1 MSQNLKKNNGFTL
14 IELLIVIAIIGVLSA
29 MTLGV
34 LADSADNAKK
44 SRTKVQIRRINNLIM
59 DLWESFETRP
69 IPVRIPNFARGPKDA
84 ARIRLAALREL
95 MRLELPDRYTDITS
109 GPIMIDVDLSTGGI
123 YTVDLQSN
131 SLNAYYQ
138 SQLSG
143 VQTVQFQGAECL
155 YLILSGIQD
164 EFGTG
169 LDSFNDS
176 EIGDV
181 DGDGMME
188 ILDGWGTPI
197 EFLRWAPGMS
207 ELAADFEAEWTPPP
221 TVPTT
226 GLISPVQSGDGST
239 DPDPFDPLRAD
250 LRVDPGNSV
259 IKPEDDTFR
268 LVPLIY
274 SAGSDRSYDIWRRDE
289 FDSAFH
295 DFGSGATQVV
305 DYTITTVNPL
315 LNDPYFGVG
324 LDNDTTPSVGFRVD
338 WDGDGYDGFIDNVD
352 NHFGFEQ

>member
-1 MSQNLKKNNGFTL
+1 MSQLLKKNNGFTL
-14 IELLIVIAIIGVLSA
+14 IELLIVISIIGVLSA
-29 MTLGV
+29 MTLAV
-34 LADSADNAKK
+34 IAESADDAKK
-44 SRTKVQIRRINNLIM
+44 SRTEVQIRRINNLVM
-59 DLWESFETRP
+59 TVWESFETRS
-69 IPVRIPNFARGPKDA
+69 IPVRIPNNARGPKDA

-109 GPIMIDVDLSTGGI
+109 GPIFIEVELSNGSFFNLN
-123 YTVDLQSN
+123 LQSN
-131 SLNAYYQ
+131 SLNSYYR
-138 SQLSG
+138 SQLSANP
-143 VQTVQFQGAECL
+143 TPQFQGAECL

-176 EIGDV
+176 EVGDV

-207 ELAADFEAEWTPPP
+207 ELASDFASEWTSPP
-221 TVPTT
+221 TIPTT
-226 GLISPVQSGDGST
+226 SQISPIQSGDAST

-250 LRVDPGNSV
+250 IRVDPNSAD
-259 IKPEDDTFR
+259 IKAEDDTFR

-274 SAGSDRSYDIWRRDE
+274 SAGSDRVYDIWRRDE
-289 FDSAFH
+289 VDHDFH
-295 DFGSGATQVV
+295 DFGSGLSQLVN
-305 DYTITTVNPL
+305 YTVTTINPF

-324 LDNDTTPSVGFRVD
+324 LDDDTTPSVGFRID

-352 NHFGFEQ
+352 NHFGYER

>member
-1 MSQNLKKNNGFTL
+1 MSYKSTKNDGFTL

-34 LADSADNAKK
+34 IAASADDAKK

-109 GPIMIDVDLSTGGI
+109 GPIMVDVDLSGGG
-123 YTVDLQSN
+123 TFTLNLQSN

-143 VQTVQFQGAECL
+143 SQTPQFQGAECL

-181 DGDGMME
+181 DDDGMLE

-207 ELAADFEAEWTPPP
+207 ELASDFGFSS
-221 TVPTT
+221 TT
-226 GLISPVQSGDGST
+226 RLISPIQSGNAST

-250 LRVDPGNSV
+250 LRVDPNNSV
-259 IKPEDDTFR
+259 INPDDDTFR

-289 FDSAFH
+289 FDFDFH
-295 DFGSGATQVV
+295 DFGSGATQLV
-305 DYTITTVNPL
+305 DYTVTTVNSL

-324 LDNDTTPSVGFRVD
+324 LDSDTTPSVGVRIDV
-338 WDGDGYDGFIDNVD
+338 DGDGYDGFIDNVD